1 MSWLQPSEYETELL
15 ADVRERQP
23 EVVALAAVVALTPRV
38 EPLLLRNAR
47 LEFAPGLE
55 AETEFRL
62 WFSPLIHARSSADFV
77 LRHGVARLLANEL
90 LGQDEPPCEAVWD
103 FTRRHTRHW
112 PPLARLERDL
122 RYFVLRGEKDNL
134 KVGLREVLKRI
145 HDERDEAAR
154 LDLARWAKKNLP
166 VIVGAGH
173 APEEARLLAHYAAQS
188 LGATAR
194 WTELSEPEPLPGWL
208 SKALPEPFETAEIGL
223 DLRHDPDT
231 GRRVLACVAPD
242 DSAIRLPLP
251 TPLPAKLHIDCGG
264 QAGGWRNVAIG
275 SHIELEP
282 ACGDRIV
289 LTTIDGA
296 RFELNAETPP
306 QVEIPADA
314 AKAPPPR
321 LYLSHVAED
330 ARRAGQIAA
339 WLKEHG
345 IEVTLVEE
353 RPGEPAATGG
363 EQARLLRLWTAAAQR
378 HWAEVEAEPEPP
390 RLPSALLRVEE
401 VALPSGIDAAEQL
414 FDLIGWQGG
423 EDTPA
428 AQRWLR
434 QLNDWLAG
442 QSIETEERPGELP
455 KFSEEIEAL
464 LDELA
469 DPNTEPPRR
478 LAIGD
483 RLAELGDPRP
493 GVGVVEIEAPAEP
506 AQESAQE
513 DNIESL
519 LGEIVEPKT
528 EPPRRLAIGDRLAEL
543 GDPRPGVG
551 LDANGLPD
559 IDWVEIPGGPFIYQD
574 GEKLELPTFHI
585 SRFPITNAQYQA
597 FIDAGGYEKS
607 GGVKRSSWWKGLKKP
622 EPEASYWPQANRP
635 RTDVDWYE
643 AVAFT
648 RWLGA
653 QLGREIRL
661 PTEQQW
667 EKAARGAEGL
677 QYPWG
682 NEYRSGYANVDETET
697 KDGPWYLEQTT
708 AVGLYPQGQSP
719 WGVLDMAGNVWE
731 WCLNKHKHPEVTAA
745 DSSGDSRVVR
755 GGSWLG
761 NPDLARASLRGWPYP
776 DLRDNRRGFRVVLLS
791 APITDR

>member
-1 MSWLQPSEYETELL
+1 MSWLQPDKYETELL

-23 EVVALAAVVALTPRV
+23 EVVALAAWVALTPRV

-55 AETEFRL
+55 AETEYRL
-62 WFSPLIHARSSADFV
+62 WFSPLVHARGSADFV

-90 LGQDEPPCEAVWD
+90 LGRDEPPCEKVWD

-112 PPLARLERDL
+112 QPLARLERDL
-122 RYFVLRGEKDNL
+122 CYFVLRGEEDNL
-134 KVGLREVLKRI
+134 RAGLREVLKRI
-145 HDERDEAAR
+145 HDEHNEAVR

-166 VIVGAGH
+166 VIAGADH

-223 DLRHDPDT
+223 DLRHAPAT

-242 DSAIRLPLP
+242 DSPIRLPLP

-264 QAGGWRNVAIG
+264 QASGWRNIAIG

-282 ACGDRIV
+282 ACGNRIV

-296 RFELNAETPP
+296 RFELSAEMPP

-314 AKAPPPR
+314 PKAPPR

-330 ARRAGQIAA
+330 ARRAARIAA

-353 RPGEPAATGG
+353 RPGELAATDS

-390 RLPSALLRVEE
+390 RLQSALLRIEE

-423 EDTPA
+423 EDTPE
-428 AQRWLR
+428 AQRWLQ

-442 QSIETEERPGELP
+442 QPMDTEDEPGETPELTEEV
-455 KFSEEIEAL
+455 EAL

-469 DPNTEPPRR
+469 DPNTDPPRR

-493 GVGVVEIEAPAEP
+493 GVGVVEIEAPAE
-506 AQESAQE
+506 SAQNDE
-513 DNIESL
+513 IESL
-519 LGEIVEPKT
+519 LSEIARIETK
-528 EPPRRLAIGDRLAEL
+528 PPRRLEIGDRLNEL

-585 SRFPITNAQYQA
+585 SRFPVTNAQYQA
-597 FIDAGGYEKS
+597 FIDAGGYKKF
-607 GGVKRSSWWKGLKKP
+607 GWFKRSNWWKGLKKP
-622 EPEASYWPQANRP
+622 EPEASRWPQSNRP
-635 RTDVDWYE
+635 RTNVDWYE

-667 EKAARGAEGL
+667 EKAARGTEGL
-677 QYPWG
+677 EYPWG
-682 NEYRSGYANVDETET
+682 NEYRPGYANVDETGR
-697 KDGPWYLEQTT
+697 KDGWYLEQTT

-719 WGVLDMAGNVWE
+719 WGVLDMTGNVDE
-731 WCLNKHKHPEVTAA
+731 WCLNKHEHPDVTAA
-745 DSSGDSRVVR
+745 DSSGDGRVVR
-755 GGSWLG
+755 GGSWFVD
-761 NPDLARASLRGWPYP
+761 PDGARASFRDWNFP
-776 DLRDNRRGFRVVLLS
+776 DLRFHGWGFRVVLLS
-791 APITDR
+791 APMSDR